1 MILSFKNEFIEPIL
15 FGTKIHTIRED
26 ASDRWHE
33 GRIIHF
39 DTNVRTPD
47 QYRFKEDV
55 CTGVQEIII
64 CKYPAYKDIKID
76 GNHLSDIAFA
86 TPNQMQLA
94 VNDGFESL
102 KDLFNFFFPDDGFGM
117 FKGKIIHWTD
127 FRY

>member
-1 MILSFKNEFIEPIL
+1 MILSFKEQFVEPIL
-15 FGTKIHTIRED
+15 KGTKIHTIRED

-55 CTGVQEIII
+55 CKGVQEISFD
-64 CKYPAYKDIKID
+64 YKDEKLVVPIIRID
-76 GNHLSDIAFA
+76 GKRLGHLDAMF
-86 TPNQMQLA
+86 LA
-94 VNDGFESL
+94 QNDGFKSVH
-102 KDLFNFFFPDDGFGM
+102 DLINWFDSD